1 VAGSN
6 KVLKEGQI
14 LFKAGDKSDGM
25 YLIRKGELRVF
36 LEQNGKEVMLA
47 SIGAGGMIGEM
58 ALFDNSPRSA
68 SVKAA
73 TECEITQISTED
85 FAKLMKQIPKWFVSL
100 MAALSGRLRQTNERL
115 QKLEAGGGAAAAA
128 GGAKGKPYQVLLRQ
142 LNLLVLLWAKDAVKE
157 GKDHVLPKAPVEK
170 VLIETFGEDAEKVK
184 MMFEVLA
191 KHKVL
196 LTRPDQ
202 YKNMAF
208 VAPNRALLNSLPAFI
223 QAFLKTSGGKPC
235 LPEAAL
241 NLLRVL
247 ERMAQASPYDSLTVA
262 VSDLEKEGARDG
274 LQTGSWRA
282 DVDLFKAGFE
292 EVKAVKASNGMGL
305 KTTRKDIGN
314 FVRMHE
320 LLAAF
325 YKANLS

>member
-1 VAGSN
+1 
-6 KVLKEGQI
+6 
-14 LFKAGDKSDGM
+14 
-25 YLIRKGELRVF
+25 
-36 LEQNGKEVMLA
+36 
-47 SIGAGGMIGEM
+47 
-58 ALFDNSPRSA
+58 
-68 SVKAA
+68 
-73 TECEITQISTED
+73 
-85 FAKLMKQIPKWFVSL
+85 
-100 MAALSGRLRQTNERL
+100 
-115 QKLEAGGGAAAAA
+115 
-128 GGAKGKPYQVLLRQ
+128 
-142 LNLLVLLWAKDAVKE
+142 
-157 GKDHVLPKAPVEK
+157 
-170 VLIETFGEDAEKVK
+170 
-184 MMFEVLA
+184 
-191 KHKVL
+191 
-196 LTRPDQ
+196 
-202 YKNMAF
+202 MAF